1 MLLALFAEHRD
12 LLLVQAIGA
21 DLGQLTT
28 ASTDVV
34 VGAQHILV
42 LDSQREV
49 VLCRQQQRLMSYGCS
64 HHKLQAGNL
73 CHRVTYH

>member
-1 MLLALFAEHRD
+1 MLLALFAEHGD
-12 LLLVQAIGA
+12 LLLVRAIGA

-34 VGAQHILV
+34 VRAQHILV

-49 VLCRQQQRLMSYGCS
+49 VLCRQQQ
-64 HHKLQAGNL
+64 N
-73 CHRVTYH
+73 